1 MYGKKTVIRWL
12 ILRILTVH
20 SDFIEFEPKRK
31 AIKAAEEIEKK
42 LQRIEECLVVL
53 SSVESGDEEHFE
65 EISEKAVV
73 EVESVSE
80 QVDTKNIVL
89 YPWVHLSDKP
99 SRPDVAL
106 RVLKNMEVSLKEKG
120 YTVTRAPF
128 GWYKAFDLKCKG
140 HPLSELSRSISV
152 GDQEIVKDRKITESQ
167 SLKDEEA
174 TQHDF
179 YIMDPD
185 GTLTPV
191 KDYKFGKH
199 KNLQKFAKYETDKQR
214 ESDIPPP
221 HADLMRKLSLVDY
234 EPGSDAGNF
243 RWYPKGWMMKYLIE
257 ELVKDMTIAYGAMP
271 IESPIMYS
279 YTHPAIEK
287 YMHRFPA
294 RQYVLKSGTDNY
306 FLRFAACFGQFL
318 ISSDSLITYNNLPVK
333 LFEMTHY
340 SFRREQRGELA
351 ALRRLRTF
359 TMPDMHTIAGDLESA
374 KKCFVEQYRISA
386 ENLDAFELDYESAFR
401 VQKEFFE
408 ENKEWYIE
416 MVKERKR
423 PALIELFDKR
433 FAYFIT
439 KFEYNF
445 VDNQDKAAA
454 LSTVQIDVEN
464 AERFDISFV
473 DKNNEKQRPYLLHTS
488 ISGAIE
494 RVVYAILEKAYTEQQ
509 QGKKPMFPV
518 WLSPVQVR
526 LLPVNED
533 FVAQCKKLAKKLIKH
548 RIRVD
553 IDDRSERI
561 GKKIRKAEQ
570 EWIPYIIVIGE
581 KELASNKFNVRVR
594 KDQEEKPFTEKAL
607 IKRINDETK
616 DLPYV
621 PLTLPMLV
629 SLQPI
634 FSQMN

>member
-1 MYGKKTVIRWL
+1 M
-12 ILRILTVH
+12 RILTVH

-42 LQRIEECLVVL
+42 LNRVEECLVVL

-65 EISEKAVV
+65 EISEKAVA

-80 QVDTKNIVL
+80 QVKTKNIVL

-106 RVLKNMEVSLKEKG
+106 RVLKNMEADLKKKG

-140 HPLSELSRSISV
+140 HPLSELSRTISI
-152 GDQEIVKDRKITESQ
+152 GEKDDEKKAEVSESQ
-167 SLKDEEA
+167 SLLDEQAAKHE
-174 TQHDF
+174 F
-179 YIMDPD
+179 FIMDPD
-185 GTLTPV
+185 GTLTSV
-191 KDYKFGKH
+191 KDYNFTKH
-199 KNLQKFAKYETDKQR
+199 KNLGKFAKYETQKQR
-214 ESDIPPP
+214 ESDMPPP

-257 ELVKDMTIAYGAMP
+257 ELVKDLTIAYGAMP

-287 YMHRFPA
+287 YMNRFPA

-318 ISSDSLITYNNLPVK
+318 MSSDAHITYHNLPVK

-359 TMPDMHTIAGDLESA
+359 TMPDMHTIAKDLPNA
-374 KKCFVEQYRISA
+374 KKYFVEQYRLSMV
-386 ENLDAFELDYESAFR
+386 NLDAFELDYESAFR
-401 VQKEFFE
+401 VQKDFFE
-408 ENKEWYIE
+408 ENKDWYIA

-433 FAYFIT
+433 FAYYIT
-439 KFEYNF
+439 KFEFNF

-494 RVVYAILEKAYTEQQ
+494 RIVYAILEKAYTEQI
-509 QGKKPMFPV
+509 QGKKPMFPI

-533 FVAQCKKLAKKLIKH
+533 FVSHCKKLAEKLTKQK
-548 RIRVD
+548 IRVD

-570 EWIPYIIVIGE
+570 EWIPYVIVIGE

-594 KDQEEKPFTEKAL
+594 KDQEEKLFTEKTL

-629 SLQPI
+629 TLQPL
-634 FSQMN
+634 FSQLN

>member
-1 MYGKKTVIRWL
+1 M
-12 ILRILTVH
+12 RILTVH

-42 LQRIEECLVVL
+42 LSRVEECIVVL
-53 SSVESGDEEHFE
+53 SSVESGDEDHFD
-65 EISEKAVV
+65 EISKKAVT

-80 QVDTKNIVL
+80 QVKTKNIVL

-106 RVLKNMEVSLKEKG
+106 RVLKNMEADLKKKG

-128 GWYKAFDLKCKG
+128 GWYKAFDIKCKG
-140 HPLSELSRSISV
+140 HPLSELSRTITV
-152 GDQEIVKDRKITESQ
+152 GEKDAEKKDEVAESQ
-167 SLKDEEA
+167 SLQAEQAAKHE
-174 TQHDF
+174 F
-179 YIMDPD
+179 FIMDPD

-191 KDYKFGKH
+191 KDYNFSKY
-199 KNLQKFAKYETDKQR
+199 KNLGKFAKYEIQKQR
-214 ESDIPPP
+214 KSDIPPP
-221 HADLMRKLSLVDY
+221 HAELMRKLSLVDY

-318 ISSDSLITYNNLPVK
+318 ISADAHITYHNLPVK

-359 TMPDMHTIAGDLESA
+359 TMPDMHTIAGDLKSA
-374 KKCFVEQYRISA
+374 KKCFVEQYRLSA

-401 VQKEFFE
+401 AQKDFFE
-408 ENKEWYIE
+408 ENKDWYIE

-494 RVVYAILEKAYTEQQ
+494 RVVYAILEKAYTEQI

-533 FVAQCKKLAKKLIKH
+533 FVSHCKKLADKLTKQK
-548 RIRVD
+548 IRVD

-570 EWIPYIIVIGE
+570 EWIPYVIVIGE

-616 DLPYV
+616 DLPFV

-629 SLQPI
+629 SLQPL

>member
-1 MYGKKTVIRWL
+1 
-12 ILRILTVH
+12 LRILTVH

-42 LQRIEECLVVL
+42 LNRVEECLVVL

-65 EISEKAVV
+65 EISDKAVA

-80 QVDTKNIVL
+80 QVKTKNIVL

-106 RVLKNMEVSLKEKG
+106 RVLKNMEADLKKKG

-140 HPLSELSRSISV
+140 HPLSELSRTISI
-152 GDQEIVKDRKITESQ
+152 GEKDDEKKAEVSESQ
-167 SLKDEEA
+167 SLLDEKAAKHE
-174 TQHDF
+174 F
-179 YIMDPD
+179 FIMDPD

-191 KDYKFGKH
+191 KDYNFIKH
-199 KNLQKFAKYETDKQR
+199 KNLGKFAKYEIQKQR

-257 ELVKDMTIAYGAMP
+257 ELVKDLTIAYGAMP

-287 YMHRFPA
+287 YMNRFPA

-318 ISSDSLITYNNLPVK
+318 MSSDAHITYHNLPVK

-359 TMPDMHTIAGDLESA
+359 TMPDMHTIAKDLPNA
-374 KKCFVEQYRISA
+374 KKYFVEQYRLSM

-401 VQKEFFE
+401 VQKDFFE
-408 ENKEWYIE
+408 ENKDWYIA

-433 FAYFIT
+433 FAYYIT
-439 KFEYNF
+439 KFEFNF

-494 RVVYAILEKAYTEQQ
+494 RIVYAILEKAYTEQI
-509 QGKKPMFPV
+509 QGKKPMFPI

-533 FVAQCKKLAKKLIKH
+533 FVSHCKKLAEKLTKQK
-548 RIRVD
+548 IRVD

-570 EWIPYIIVIGE
+570 EWIPYVIVIGE
-581 KELASNKFNVRVR
+581 QELASNKFNVRVR
-594 KDQEEKPFTEKAL
+594 KDQEEKPFTEKTL

-629 SLQPI
+629 TLQPL
-634 FSQMN
+634 FSQLN

>member
-1 MYGKKTVIRWL
+1 M
-12 ILRILTVH
+12 RILTVH

-42 LQRIEECLVVL
+42 LKRVEECLVVL
-53 SSVESGDEEHFE
+53 SSVESGDEDHFD
-65 EISEKAVV
+65 EISKKAVA

-80 QVDTKNIVL
+80 QVKTKNIVL

-106 RVLKNMEVSLKEKG
+106 RVLKNMEADLKKKG

-128 GWYKAFDLKCKG
+128 GWYKAFNLKCKG
-140 HPLSELSRSISV
+140 HPLSELSRSIIADN
-152 GDQEIVKDRKITESQ
+152 GKTEQITEGQSGHLSSFEIIESE
-167 SLKDEEA
+167 SLKGEEE
-174 TQHDF
+174 TKHEF
-179 YIMDPD
+179 FIMDPD

-191 KDYKFGKH
+191 ADYKYGQN
-199 KNLQKFAKYETDKQR
+199 KNLQKFAQYETHKQR

-221 HADLMRKLSLVDY
+221 HAELMRKLSLVDY
-234 EPGSDAGNF
+234 EPSSDAGNF

-257 ELVKDMTIAYGAMP
+257 ELVKDLTIAYGAMP

-279 YTHPAIEK
+279 FNHPAIEK

-318 ISSDSLITYNNLPVK
+318 MCSDSHITYNNLPVK

-359 TMPDMHTIAGDLESA
+359 TMPDMHTIAKDLPNA
-374 KKCFVEQYRISA
+374 KKYFVEQYRLSM

-401 VQKEFFE
+401 AQKDFFE
-408 ENKEWYIE
+408 ENKNWYIK

-439 KFEYNF
+439 KFEFNF

-473 DKNNEKQRPYLLHTS
+473 DKNNEKQRPLLLHTS

-494 RVVYAILEKAYTEQQ
+494 RIVYAILEKAYTEQI

-533 FVAQCKKLAKKLIKH
+533 FVSNCKKIAETLAKQK
-548 RIRVD
+548 IRVD

-594 KDQEEKPFTEKAL
+594 KEQQEIPFTEKAL
-607 IKRINDETK
+607 IKRIKEETK

>member
-1 MYGKKTVIRWL
+1 M
-12 ILRILTVH
+12 RILTVH

-42 LQRIEECLVVL
+42 LSRVEECLVVL
-53 SSVESGDEEHFE
+53 SSVESGDEDHFE
-65 EISEKAVV
+65 EISKKAVA

-106 RVLKNMEVSLKEKG
+106 RVLKNMEADLKKKG
-120 YTVTRAPF
+120 YSVTRAPF

-140 HPLSELSRSISV
+140 HPLSELSRTITIGEKEV
-152 GDQEIVKDRKITESQ
+152 VKEDKIAESK
-167 SLKDEEA
+167 SLQDEQA
-174 TQHDF
+174 AKHDF

-191 KDYKFGKH
+191 KDYNFSKYKTLG
-199 KNLQKFAKYETDKQR
+199 KFAKYEMQKQR
-214 ESDIPPP
+214 ESDSPPP
-221 HADLMRKLSLVDY
+221 HAELMRKLSLVDY

-257 ELVKDMTIAYGAMP
+257 ELVKDLTIAYGAMP

-318 ISSDSLITYNNLPVK
+318 LSSDAHITYHNLPVK

-359 TMPDMHTIAGDLESA
+359 TMPDMHTIAGDLASA
-374 KKCFVEQYRISA
+374 KKCFVEQYRLSA

-401 VQKEFFE
+401 AQKDFFE
-408 ENKEWYIE
+408 ENKDWYIA

-433 FAYFIT
+433 YAYFIT

-473 DKNNEKQRPYLLHTS
+473 DRNNVKQRPYLLHTS
-488 ISGAIE
+488 LSGAIE
-494 RVVYAILEKAYTEQQ
+494 RIVYAILEKAYTEQQ

-533 FVAQCKKLAKKLIKH
+533 FVSHCKKLAKKLTKQK
-548 RIRVD
+548 IRVD

-594 KDQEEKPFTEKAL
+594 KEQEEKPFTEKAL

-629 SLQPI
+629 TLQPL

>member
-1 MYGKKTVIRWL
+1 M
-12 ILRILTVH
+12 RILTVH

-42 LQRIEECLVVL
+42 LNRVEECLVVL
-53 SSVESGDEEHFE
+53 SSVESGDEDHFD
-65 EISEKAVV
+65 EISKKAVA

-80 QVDTKNIVL
+80 QVKTKNIVL

-106 RVLKNMEVSLKEKG
+106 RVLKNMEADLKKKG

-128 GWYKAFDLKCKG
+128 GWYKAFNIKCKG
-140 HPLSELSRSISV
+140 HPLSELSRTITV
-152 GDQEIVKDRKITESQ
+152 TEKEIEKKDEVIESQ
-167 SLKDEEA
+167 SLLDEQAAKHE
-174 TQHDF
+174 F
-179 YIMDPD
+179 FIMDPD
-185 GTLTPV
+185 GTLTPI
-191 KDYKFGKH
+191 KDYNFSKHENLHKFV
-199 KNLQKFAKYETDKQR
+199 KYETHKQR
-214 ESDIPPP
+214 ESDKPPP

-257 ELVKDMTIAYGAMP
+257 ELVKDLTIAYGAMP

-279 YTHPAIEK
+279 FTHPAIEK

-318 ISSDSLITYNNLPVK
+318 MCSDSHITYHNLPVK

-359 TMPDMHTIAGDLESA
+359 TMPDMHTIAKDLPSA
-374 KKCFVEQYRISA
+374 KKYFVEQYRLSA

-401 VQKEFFE
+401 IQKDFFE
-408 ENKEWYIE
+408 ENKDWYIA

-433 FAYFIT
+433 FAYYIT
-439 KFEYNF
+439 KFEFNF

-473 DKNNEKQRPYLLHTS
+473 DKNNEKQRPLLLHTS

-533 FVAQCKKLAKKLIKH
+533 FVSNCKKIAETLAKQK
-548 RIRVD
+548 IRVD

-594 KDQEEKPFTEKAL
+594 KEQQEIPFTKKAL
-607 IKRINDETK
+607 IKRIKDETK

-629 SLQPI
+629 SRQPI